1 MGGWQVIAADL
12 QLIKGVAERLK
23 QCHDPIW
30 NHEVW
35 TSIR

>member
-1 MGGWQVIAADL
+1 MVAADL

-23 QCHDPIW
+23 QCHDATW

-35 TSIR
+35 TTVG